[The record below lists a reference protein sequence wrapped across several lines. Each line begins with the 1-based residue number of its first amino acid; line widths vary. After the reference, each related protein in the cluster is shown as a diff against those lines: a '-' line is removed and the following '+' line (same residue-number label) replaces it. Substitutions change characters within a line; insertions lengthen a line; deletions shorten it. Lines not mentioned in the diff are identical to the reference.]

1 MTMTLLVSPFLA
13 AGIPLWAKFLN
24 FTIYA
29 ALLAWLL
36 AKPITEGLRK
46 RAQNIRDALDQ
57 AGQERRLAETKL
69 RELEE
74 RFARLESEL
83 AAIRQQAEQEAQA
96 EYQRIVAAAEADAAR
111 FRRLARMEIEGASP
125 IGAGAGT
132 ASLCCVKGRG
142 AGRGADS
149 AGVIGSGPGAA
160 CGKLCRPARKTA
172 CLMGR
177 MWY

>member
-29 ALLAWLL
+29 GLLAWLL
-36 AKPITEGLRK
+36 ARPMTEGLRK

-57 AGQERRLAETKL
+57 AGQERRLAETRL
-69 RELEE
+69 RELED

-83 AAIRQQAEQEAQA
+83 AAIRQQAEQDAQA

-111 FRRLARMEIEGASP
+111 FRRLARMEIEGASQAARLELQAFAASKAVELAEAL
-125 IGAGAGT
+125 IRRELSAADQARLVATYT
-132 ASLCCVKGRG
+132 AQLEKQR
-142 AGRGADS
+142 A
-149 AGVIGSGPGAA
+149 
-160 CGKLCRPARKTA
+160 
-172 CLMGR
+172 
-177 MWY
+177 

>member
-29 ALLAWLL
+29 GLLAVLL
-36 AKPITEGLRK
+36 AKPMTEGLRK

-83 AAIRQQAEQEAQA
+83 A
-96 EYQRIVAAAEADAAR
+96 D
-111 FRRLARMEIEGASP
+111 
-125 IGAGAGT
+125 
-132 ASLCCVKGRG
+132 
-142 AGRGADS
+142 
-149 AGVIGSGPGAA
+149 
-160 CGKLCRPARKTA
+160 RKSVV
-172 CLMGR
+172 
-177 MWY
+177 